1 MTWDNREK
9 VKGCEVYFSTMF
21 SWPSPLSDRNVS
33 LTDPTILLYPR
44 CLQTTTWLLSDSS
57 FYLLVLQEG
66 SCIISGLSYNGR
78 TKDGKVMWDGL
89 RNIKVSVYET
99 MYTFQVRFG
108 TFFGSLCACA
118 SFSGQRSGKM
128 ACVVCVI

>member
-1 MTWDNREK
+1 
-9 VKGCEVYFSTMF
+9 MF
-21 SWPSPLSDRNVS
+21 SWTSPLSDLKVPR
-33 LTDPTILLYPR
+33 TDRTTLLYPR

-57 FYLLVLQEG
+57 FYLFVLQEG

-99 MYTFQVRFG
+99 MYTFQVSCG
-108 TFFGSLCACA
+108 TFFGSLCAGA

-128 ACVVCVI
+128 ACVVCGT

>member
-1 MTWDNREK
+1 MDVR
-9 VKGCEVYFSTMF
+9 
-21 SWPSPLSDRNVS
+21 PLSDLTVLR
-33 LTDPTILLYPR
+33 TDPTILLYPR

-99 MYTFQVRFG
+99 MYTFQVSCG

-128 ACVVCVI
+128 AFVVCGT